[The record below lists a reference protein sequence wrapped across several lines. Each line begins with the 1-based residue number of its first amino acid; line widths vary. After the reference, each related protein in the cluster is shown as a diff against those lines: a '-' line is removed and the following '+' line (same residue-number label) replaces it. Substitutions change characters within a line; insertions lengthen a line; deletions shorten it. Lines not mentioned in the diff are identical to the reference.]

1 MLTRRQIL
9 EGGAGLAGLALCG
22 SASATPAADA
32 AIEAITKGAAVTHG
46 RVTLDIPAIA
56 ENGLSVFTTVVA
68 ESPMTEADHVKAIH
82 LVSEKNPVARIAS
95 FYFTPAMGKAKVSTN
110 IRLSN
115 SQKVTAVAVMSDGSL
130 WWDEKSI
137 VVTIAACI
145 DGG

>member
-22 SASATPAADA
+22 PASATPAADA
-32 AIEAITKGAAVTHG
+32 AIEAITKGERVLRG
-46 RVTLDIPAIA
+46 RVTLDMPSIA
-56 ENGLSVFTTVVA
+56 ENGFSVATTVSA
-68 ESPMTEADHVKAIH
+68 ESPMTDADHVKAIH

-95 FYFTPAMGKAKVSTN
+95 FYFTPAMGKAKISTN
-110 IRLSN
+110 IRLST
-115 SQKVTAVAVMSDGSL
+115 SQKITAIAVMSDGSL
-130 WWDEKSI
+130 WSAEKDV